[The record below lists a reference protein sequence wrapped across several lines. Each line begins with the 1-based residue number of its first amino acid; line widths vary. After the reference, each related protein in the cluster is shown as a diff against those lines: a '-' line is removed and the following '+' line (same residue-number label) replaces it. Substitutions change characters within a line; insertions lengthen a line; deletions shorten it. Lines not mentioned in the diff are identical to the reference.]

1 MSRRFDGWSCF
12 GRECWRW
19 KLDESGRLVL
29 INWFWPCNFSPK
41 QRKEKQPVTQP
52 FKNPKVPTTAHP
64 KLAQTPRTPKTF
76 SEFAT
81 SSQPS
86 TTPSSTLLIS
96 QAVKPTPVSLEVWK
110 SRPTEKSHLPTLLCL
125 PPSTSAENSRL
136 LASTL
141 FTSSLE
147 DKVVLWPRLQ
157 DLVPSLLLEPS
168 LEMDSRLAESRMSPQ
183 HQLTQPEER
192 TVAVVED
199 CDHTEKNLS
208 LIPLKLG
215 GFLFYSLRQ
224 FSSRLSF
231 FI

>member
-19 KLDESGRLVL
+19 KLVESGRLFL
-29 INWFWPCNFSPK
+29 IIWFWPCNFSPK

-64 KLAQTPRTPKTF
+64 RLAQTPRTPKTF

-96 QAVKPTPVSLEVWK
+96 QAVKPTPVLLEVWK

-157 DLVPSLLLEPS
+157 DLVLSLLLEPS
-168 LEMDSRLAESRMSPQ
+168 LEMDSRSAELRMSPQ

-192 TVAVVED
+192 TVAEVED
-199 CDHTEKNLS
+199 SESTSTATAVKC
-208 LIPLKLG
+208 LKSC
-215 GFLFYSLRQ
+215 FQ
-224 FSSRLSF
+224 
-231 FI
+231 